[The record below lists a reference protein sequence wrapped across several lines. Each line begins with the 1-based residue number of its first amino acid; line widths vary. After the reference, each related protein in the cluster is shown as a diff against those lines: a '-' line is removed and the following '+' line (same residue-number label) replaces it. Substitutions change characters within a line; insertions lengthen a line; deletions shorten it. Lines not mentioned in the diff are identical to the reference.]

1 MMETPPLPN
10 EMSEPSPP
18 PATPADRLP
27 AAARRLPVVTAV
39 AVVLVLVGLALLVW
53 SLSGGPARPLYPNLP
68 TFTPLAATVQ
78 YEAESVGFTELNAD
92 PAAYQNRRL
101 QVSGTYTP
109 IEPPDCLDF
118 NGPLIRWSLV
128 AEELQLNAIGF
139 EDILRLAP
147 EDTELTVTGI
157 WRAYRG
163 PVGCGKEP
171 EDGTV
176 WYLDVDRIIEPN
188 PLFGATGPA
197 LTVVPGTPGATLAP
211 EEAATLPTPTPEV
224 PVEGTTVITATTTF
238 PGGGVASSTVTP
250 TLPTTPLVTPLTT
263 VNATQTPTA
272 TADGTA
278 ALSPTPGPSPTPT
291 GTGDAQGTTTPGLPT
306 TTPSGTGYPSQGT
319 PTPTGTTTGGYP

>member
-1 MMETPPLPN
+1 MMETPPLPD
-10 EMSEPSPP
+10 EMSDLSLP
-18 PATPADRLP
+18 PASPAEELR
-27 AAARRLPVVTAV
+27 AAARRLPVVTAL
-39 AVVLVLVGLALLVW
+39 AVVLVLGGMAMLVW
-53 SLSGGPARPLYPNLP
+53 SLSGGPSRPLYPNLP

-78 YEAESVGFTELNAD
+78 FEAENVGFTELNAD
-92 PAAYQNRRL
+92 PAAFQNRRL

-109 IEPPDCLDF
+109 IEPPDCLDH

-139 EDILRLAP
+139 EDILRLVP
-147 EDTELTVTGI
+147 EETILTVTGI

-176 WYLDVDRIIEPN
+176 WYLEVDRIIEPN
-188 PLFGATGPA
+188 PLFGATSPA
-197 LTVVPGTPGATLAP
+197 LTVVAGTPAATPAP
-211 EEAATLPTPTPEV
+211 EEAATLATPTPEV
-224 PVEGTTVITATTTF
+224 TAEATTVLTATTTL
-238 PGGGVASSTVTP
+238 PGSAISPTATP

-263 VNATQTPTA
+263 VGATQTVAP

-278 ALSPTPGPSPTPT
+278 PLSPTPGPSPTPT
-291 GTGDAQGTTTPGLPT
+291 ATGEAQGTTTPGLPT

-319 PTPTGTTTGGYP
+319 PTATTTGGYP